1 MSRVLYSKFNLLSS
15 VDCGPLTL
23 KIFLFQAMK
32 TLYVLLFSF
41 LYFGAQAQGN
51 LPQQDLPNVVLIF
64 MDDLGYGDLASYG
77 GYPQQTPHLDQLAAS
92 GMRFTNFYA
101 AQAVCS
107 ASRAALLTGCYPNR
121 LSISGALMPWS
132 TIALNPNEETLATMA
147 KKKGYQTG
155 MIGKW
160 HLGAKAPYLPTS
172 YGFDSY
178 FGLPYSNDMWPVG
191 YDGKPITDTA
201 DRKFKYLPL
210 YLLEGSEPM
219 KLIQTLEDQA
229 LLTGMYTERAV
240 EFIDRHKESPF
251 FLYLAHSMPHVPIAV
266 SEKYKDKSGT
276 GIFGDLMLEIDDSIG
291 EVMTALERNGLT
303 DNTLVI
309 FTSDNG
315 PWLTFGNHAGSS
327 GGLREGKGSAWEGGV
342 RVPCIMSYPGVIPA
356 GTVSN
361 NLAATMDI
369 FPTMAALLDAPL
381 PGQKIDG
388 VNILPLLQQVAD
400 ANPRDHFVY
409 YYDANSLKAVRQGKW
424 KLVFPH
430 LSQTYL
436 GTTRGN
442 DGFPGIYKSV
452 PVPLALYDLST
463 DPGET
468 FDLASQH
475 PDLVEALSALAEQY
489 RKTLGDDLTKQPGT
503 EKRQAAKMD

>member
-1 MSRVLYSKFNLLSS
+1 MKNL
-15 VDCGPLTL
+15 
-23 KIFLFQAMK
+23 FL
-32 TLYVLLFSF
+32 LLLPF
-41 LYFGAQAQGN
+41 LYIGAQAQ
-51 LPQQDLPNVVLIF
+51 DLSPTSPPNVVLIF
-64 MDDLGYGDLASYG
+64 MDDLGYGDLEAYG
-77 GYPQQTPHLDQLAAS
+77 GYPQRTPHLNALAAS

-121 LSISGALMPWS
+121 LGISGALMPWS
-132 TIALNPNEETLATMA
+132 TTALNPEEETLATLA

-191 YDGKPITDTA
+191 YDGKPITDTS
-201 DRKFKYLPL
+201 DRKYKYPPL
-210 YLLEGSEPM
+210 FLLEGNDPV
-219 KLIQTLEDQA
+219 IPIRTLEDQA
-229 LLTGMYTERAV
+229 QLTQVYTQRAV
-240 EFIDRHKESPF
+240 QFIERHKETPF

-266 SEKYKDKSGT
+266 SDPYKNKT
-276 GIFGDLMLEIDDSIG
+276 GAGLFADLMTEIDDSIG
-291 EVMTALERNGLT
+291 EVMAALIKNGLSQ
-303 DNTLVI
+303 NTLVI

-342 RVPCIMSYPGVIPA
+342 RVPCIVSLPGVIPA
-356 GTVSN
+356 GTITN
-361 NLAATMDI
+361 QLASTMDI
-369 FPTMAALLDAPL
+369 LPTLAALLDAPL
-381 PGQKIDG
+381 PDQKIDG
-388 VNILPLLQQVAD
+388 VNILPLLQQVSD

-409 YYDANSLKAVRQGKW
+409 YYDANSLKAIRQGKW

-430 LSQTYL
+430 VSQTYL

-442 DGFPGIYKSV
+442 DGFPGVYKSV
-452 PVPLALYDLST
+452 EVPLALYDLST
-463 DPGET
+463 DPDELV
-468 FDLASQH
+468 DLAPLH
-475 PDLVEALSALAEQY
+475 HALVASMTALADQY
-489 RKTLGDDLTKQPGT
+489 RRTLGDDLTKQSGT
-503 EKRQAAKMD
+503 EKRPAAKMD

>member
-1 MSRVLYSKFNLLSS
+1 MKNPFLLLLS
-15 VDCGPLTL
+15 
-23 KIFLFQAMK
+23 FLC
-32 TLYVLLFSF
+32 
-41 LYFGAQAQGN
+41 FGAQAQGN
-51 LPQQDLPNVVLIF
+51 LPQAKLPNVVLIF
-64 MDDLGYGDLASYG
+64 MDDMGYGDLEVYG
-77 GYPQQTPHLDQLAAS
+77 GYPQRTPHLNALAAS

-121 LSISGALMPWS
+121 INISGALMLWS
-132 TIALNPNEETLATMA
+132 TTALNPEEETLATLA
-147 KKKGYQTG
+147 KKKGYRTG

-201 DRKFKYLPL
+201 DRKFKYPPL
-210 YLLEGSEPM
+210 FLLEGNEPVM
-219 KLIQTLEDQA
+219 PIRTLEDQA
-229 LLTGMYTERAV
+229 QLTQLYTQHAV
-240 EFIDRHKESPF
+240 QFIEQHKESPF

-266 SEKYKDKSGT
+266 SDPYKNKSGE
-276 GIFGDLMLEIDDSIG
+276 GLFGDLMLELDASVG
-291 EVMTALERNGLT
+291 EVMAALEKNGLT
-303 DNTLVI
+303 HNTLVI

-342 RVPCIMSYPGVIPA
+342 RVPCIMSLPGLIPR

-369 FPTMAALLDAPL
+369 FPTMAALLEAPL
-381 PGQKIDG
+381 PDQKIDG
-388 VNILPLLQQVAD
+388 VNLLPLLQQVTD

-409 YYDANSLKAVRQGKW
+409 YYDANSLKAIRQGKW

-430 LSQTYL
+430 VSQTYL
-436 GTTRGN
+436 GSQRGN
-442 DGFPGIYKSV
+442 EGFPGIYKSME
-452 PVPLALYDLST
+452 VPLALYDLST

-468 FDLASQH
+468 FDLAPQN
-475 PDLVEALSALAEQY
+475 PEVVAALSALADGY

-503 EKRQAAKMD
+503 EKRPAAKMD

>member
-1 MSRVLYSKFNLLSS
+1 MKRFFLPLFILIWFN
-15 VDCGPLTL
+15 
-23 KIFLFQAMK
+23 
-32 TLYVLLFSF
+32 
-41 LYFGAQAQGN
+41 AQAQEN
-51 LPQQDLPNVVLIF
+51 LATPDLPNLVLIF
-64 MDDLGYGDLASYG
+64 MDDMGYGDLGVYG
-77 GYPQQTPHLDQLAAS
+77 GYPQQTSHLNQLAAT

-132 TIALNPNEETLATMA
+132 TVALNPAEETLASLV
-147 KKKGYQTG
+147 KKKGYKTG

-191 YDGKPITDTA
+191 FDGKPVTDTA
-201 DRKFKYLPL
+201 DRKFKYPPL
-210 YLLEGSEPM
+210 YLLEGTEPV

-229 LLTGMYTERAV
+229 QLTGMYTERAV
-240 EFIDRHKESPF
+240 EFIDRNKENPF

-266 SEKYKDKSGT
+266 SEAYKNKSGA
-276 GIFGDLMLEIDDSIG
+276 GLFGDLLLEIDDSVG
-291 EVMTALERNGLT
+291 EVMRALEKNGLT
-303 DNTLVI
+303 EKTLVI

-342 RVPCIMSYPGVIPA
+342 RVPCIMSFPGVIPA

-361 NLAATMDI
+361 NLATTMDI
-369 FPTMAALLDAPL
+369 FPTLAALTGTDL
-381 PGQKIDG
+381 PKQKIDG

-409 YYDANSLKAVRQGKW
+409 YYDANSLKAIRQGKW

-436 GTTRGN
+436 NTTRGN
-442 DGFPGIYKSV
+442 DGFPGIYKSAEV
-452 PVPLALYDLST
+452 PFALYDLST

-468 FDLASQH
+468 FDLAPQH
-475 PDLVEALSALAEQY
+475 PAIVEALTTLANEY

-503 EKRQAAKMD
+503 EKRPAAKIN

>member
-1 MSRVLYSKFNLLSS
+1 
-15 VDCGPLTL
+15 
-23 KIFLFQAMK
+23 
-32 TLYVLLFSF
+32 
-41 LYFGAQAQGN
+41 
-51 LPQQDLPNVVLIF
+51 
-64 MDDLGYGDLASYG
+64 
-77 GYPQQTPHLDQLAAS
+77 
-92 GMRFTNFYA
+92 
-101 AQAVCS
+101 
-107 ASRAALLTGCYPNR
+107 
-121 LSISGALMPWS
+121 
-132 TIALNPNEETLATMA
+132 
-147 KKKGYQTG
+147 
-155 MIGKW
+155 
-160 HLGAKAPYLPTS
+160 
-172 YGFDSY
+172 
-178 FGLPYSNDMWPVG
+178 
-191 YDGKPITDTA
+191 
-201 DRKFKYLPL
+201 
-210 YLLEGSEPM
+210 
-219 KLIQTLEDQA
+219 
-229 LLTGMYTERAV
+229 
-240 EFIDRHKESPF
+240 
-251 FLYLAHSMPHVPIAV
+251 MPHVPIAV
-266 SEKYKDKSGT
+266 SEKYKGKSGT

>member
-1 MSRVLYSKFNLLSS
+1 MIQDSLAMKNLFLLLLSFL
-15 VDCGPLTL
+15 CFNARAQENLTN
-23 KIFLFQAMK
+23 
-32 TLYVLLFSF
+32 
-41 LYFGAQAQGN
+41 QG
-51 LPQQDLPNVVLIF
+51 LPNVVLIF
-64 MDDLGYGDLASYG
+64 MDDMGYGDLEVYG
-77 GYPQQTPHLDQLAAS
+77 GYPQQTPHLNALAAS

-121 LSISGALMPWS
+121 LNISGALMPWS
-132 TIALNPNEETLATMA
+132 TTALNPEEETLATLA

-178 FGLPYSNDMWPVG
+178 FGLPYSNDMWPMG
-191 YDGKPITDTA
+191 FDGKPVTDTA
-201 DRKFKYLPL
+201 DRKFKYPPL
-210 YLLEGSEPM
+210 FLLEGNEPV
-219 KLIQTLEDQA
+219 KPIRTLEDQA
-229 LLTGMYTERAV
+229 QLTQLYTQRAV
-240 EFIDRHKESPF
+240 QFIEQHKKSPF

-266 SEKYKDKSGT
+266 SEPYKNKSGA
-276 GIFGDLMLEIDDSIG
+276 GLFGDLMLELDDSIG
-291 EVMTALERNGLT
+291 EVMAALEKNGLT
-303 DNTLVI
+303 KNTLVI

-342 RVPCIMSYPGVIPA
+342 RVPCIMSFPGLIPA
-356 GTVSN
+356 GSVSN

-369 FPTMAALLDAPL
+369 FPTLAALLDAPL
-381 PGQKIDG
+381 PNQKIDG
-388 VNILPLLQQVAD
+388 VNILPLLKQVTD

-409 YYDANSLKAVRQGKW
+409 YYDANSLKAIRQGKW

-436 GTTRGN
+436 NTQRGN
-442 DGFPGIYKSV
+442 AGFPGVYKSV
-452 PVPLALYDLST
+452 EVPLALYDLST

-468 FDLASQH
+468 FDLAPQN
-475 PDLVEALSALAEQY
+475 PAVVAALNALAEQY

-503 EKRQAAKMD
+503 EKRPAAKMD

>member
-1 MSRVLYSKFNLLSS
+1 MRKLFHFLLAIS
-15 VDCGPLTL
+15 
-23 KIFLFQAMK
+23 
-32 TLYVLLFSF
+32 YFS
-41 LYFGAQAQGN
+41 AQAQV
-51 LPQQDLPNVVLIF
+51 PPPPSSPPNIVIIF

-77 GYPQQTPHLDQLAAS
+77 GSPQQTPNLDKLAAS

-121 LSISGALMPWS
+121 LSISGALMPWA
-132 TIALNPNEETLATMA
+132 TTALNPEEETLASLA

-160 HLGAKAPYLPTS
+160 HLGSKAPYFPTS

-201 DRKFKYLPL
+201 DRKFKYPPL
-210 YLLEGSEPM
+210 YLFEDTTRVMAISS
-219 KLIQTLEDQA
+219 LEDQA
-229 LLTGMYTERAV
+229 QLTQLYTKQAV
-240 EFIDRHKESPF
+240 QFIEQNKESPF

-266 SEKYKDKSGT
+266 SELYKNKSGE
-276 GIFGDLMLEIDDSIG
+276 GLFADLMMELDDSVG
-291 EVMTALERNGLT
+291 EVMTTLEKNGLT
-303 DNTLVI
+303 QNTLVL

-342 RVPCIMSYPGVIPA
+342 RVPCIVTFPGLIPE

-361 NLAATMDI
+361 KLATTMDI
-369 FPTMAALLDAPL
+369 LPTLAALIDAPL
-381 PGQKIDG
+381 PSKKIDG
-388 VNILPLLQQVAD
+388 VNILPLLQHVAD

-409 YYDANSLKAVRQGKW
+409 YYDSNSLKAIRQGTW

-430 LSQTYL
+430 ISQTYL
-436 GTTRGN
+436 NTQRGN
-442 DGFPGIYKSV
+442 DGYPGVYKSME
-452 PVPLALYDLST
+452 VPLGLYDLST
-463 DPGET
+463 DPGESH
-468 FDLASQH
+468 DLS
-475 PDLVEALSALAEQY
+475 PLFPEVVSRLTELANQY
-489 RKTLGDDLTKQPGT
+489 RRTLGDDLTKHAGT
-503 EKRQAAKMD
+503 ERRAAARIN

>member
-1 MSRVLYSKFNLLSS
+1 MKFL
-15 VDCGPLTL
+15 LTL
-23 KIFLFQAMK
+23 FFAAQVSLVFAATSPAPRPNILFIF
-32 TLYVLLFSF
+32 SDDH
-41 LYFGAQAQGN
+41 AQHA
-51 LPQQDLPNVVLIF
+51 ISA
-64 MDDLGYGDLASYG
+64 YGSKVNR
-77 GYPQQTPHLDQLAAS
+77 TPHLDRLGAAGIRFNHAFVTNSICTPSRAVVLTGKYSHANGTPVFNVFDGAQPTVAKMLQAS
-92 GMRFTNFYA
+92 GYH
-101 AQAVCS
+101 
-107 ASRAALLTGCYPNR
+107 
-121 LSISGALMPWS
+121 
-132 TIALNPNEETLATMA
+132 
-147 KKKGYQTG
+147 TG

-201 DRKFKYLPL
+201 DRKFKYPPL

-327 GGLREGKGSAWEGGV
+327 GGLREGKGSAWEGGI

-409 YYDANSLKAVRQGKW
+409 YYDANSMKAIRQGKW

-436 GTTRGN
+436 DTTRGN

>member
-1 MSRVLYSKFNLLSS
+1 MKNL
-15 VDCGPLTL
+15 
-23 KIFLFQAMK
+23 FL
-32 TLYVLLFSF
+32 LLLPF
-41 LYFGAQAQGN
+41 LYIGAQAQ
-51 LPQQDLPNVVLIF
+51 DLSPTSPPNVVLIF
-64 MDDLGYGDLASYG
+64 MDDLGYGDLEAYG
-77 GYPQQTPHLDQLAAS
+77 GYPQRTPHLNALAAS
-92 GMRFTNFYA
+92 GMRFTYFYA

-121 LSISGALMPWS
+121 LGISGALMPWS
-132 TIALNPNEETLATMA
+132 TTALNPEEETLATLA

-201 DRKFKYLPL
+201 DRKYKYPPL
-210 YLLEGSEPM
+210 FLLEGNDPV
-219 KLIQTLEDQA
+219 IPIRTLEDQA
-229 LLTGMYTERAV
+229 QLTQVYTQRAV
-240 EFIDRHKESPF
+240 QFIERHKETPF

-266 SEKYKDKSGT
+266 SDPYKNKT
-276 GIFGDLMLEIDDSIG
+276 GAGLFADLMTEIDDSIG
-291 EVMTALERNGLT
+291 EVMAALIKNGLSQ
-303 DNTLVI
+303 NTLVI

-342 RVPCIMSYPGVIPA
+342 RVPCIVSLPGVIPA
-356 GTVSN
+356 GTITN
-361 NLAATMDI
+361 QLASTMDI
-369 FPTMAALLDAPL
+369 LPTLAALLDAPL
-381 PGQKIDG
+381 PDQKIDG
-388 VNILPLLQQVAD
+388 VNILPLLQQVSD

-409 YYDANSLKAVRQGKW
+409 YYDANSLKAIRQGKW

-430 LSQTYL
+430 VSQTYL

-442 DGFPGIYKSV
+442 DGFPGVYKSV
-452 PVPLALYDLST
+452 EVPLALYDLST
-463 DPGET
+463 DPDELV
-468 FDLASQH
+468 DLAPLH
-475 PDLVEALSALAEQY
+475 PALVASMTALADQY
-489 RKTLGDDLTKQPGT
+489 RRTLGDDLTKQSGT
-503 EKRQAAKMD
+503 EKRPAAKMD

>member
-1 MSRVLYSKFNLLSS
+1 MKNL
-15 VDCGPLTL
+15 
-23 KIFLFQAMK
+23 FL
-32 TLYVLLFSF
+32 LLLPF
-41 LYFGAQAQGN
+41 LYFGAQAQVN
-51 LPQQDLPNVVLIF
+51 MRNQATPNVVLIF
-64 MDDLGYGDLASYG
+64 MDDLGYGDLEAYG
-77 GYPQQTPHLDQLAAS
+77 GYPQRTPHLNALAAS

-121 LSISGALMPWS
+121 LGISGALMPWS
-132 TIALNPNEETLATMA
+132 TIALNPEEETLATLA

-201 DRKFKYLPL
+201 DRKYKYPPL
-210 YLLEGSEPM
+210 FLLEGNDPV
-219 KLIQTLEDQA
+219 IPIRTLEDQA
-229 LLTGMYTERAV
+229 KLTQLYTQRAV
-240 EFIDRHKESPF
+240 QFIEQHKETPF

-266 SEKYKDKSGT
+266 SDPYKNKT
-276 GIFGDLMLEIDDSIG
+276 GAGLFADLMTEIDDSIG
-291 EVMTALERNGLT
+291 EVMAALIKNGLSQ
-303 DNTLVI
+303 NTLVI

-342 RVPCIMSYPGVIPA
+342 RVPCIVSLPGVIPV
-356 GTVSN
+356 GTITN
-361 NLAATMDI
+361 QLASTMDI
-369 FPTMAALLDAPL
+369 LPTLAALLDAPL
-381 PGQKIDG
+381 PDQKIDG
-388 VNILPLLQQVAD
+388 VNILPLLQQMPG

-409 YYDANSLKAVRQGKW
+409 YYDANSLKAIRQGTW

-430 LSQTYL
+430 ISQTYL
-436 GTTRGN
+436 NTQRGN
-442 DGFPGIYKSV
+442 DGYPGVYKSME
-452 PVPLALYDLST
+452 VPLGLYDLST
-463 DPGET
+463 DPGESH
-468 FDLASQH
+468 DLS
-475 PDLVEALSALAEQY
+475 PLFPEVVSRLTELANQY
-489 RKTLGDDLTKQPGT
+489 RGTLGDDLTKHVGT
-503 EKRQAAKMD
+503 ERRAAARIN

>member
-1 MSRVLYSKFNLLSS
+1 MKNL
-15 VDCGPLTL
+15 
-23 KIFLFQAMK
+23 FL
-32 TLYVLLFSF
+32 LLLPF
-41 LYFGAQAQGN
+41 LYIGAQAQ
-51 LPQQDLPNVVLIF
+51 DLSPTSPPNVVLIF
-64 MDDLGYGDLASYG
+64 MDDLGYGDLEAYG
-77 GYPQQTPHLDQLAAS
+77 GYPQRTPHLNALAAS

-121 LSISGALMPWS
+121 LGISGALMPWS
-132 TIALNPNEETLATMA
+132 TTALNPEEETLATLA

-201 DRKFKYLPL
+201 DRKYKYPPL
-210 YLLEGSEPM
+210 FLLEGNDPV
-219 KLIQTLEDQA
+219 IPIRTLEDQA
-229 LLTGMYTERAV
+229 QLTQVYTQRAV
-240 EFIDRHKESPF
+240 QFIERHKETPF

-266 SEKYKDKSGT
+266 SDHYKNKT
-276 GIFGDLMLEIDDSIG
+276 GAGLFADLMTEIDDSIG
-291 EVMTALERNGLT
+291 EVMAALIKNGLSQ
-303 DNTLVI
+303 NTLVI

-342 RVPCIMSYPGVIPA
+342 RVPCIVSLPGVIPA
-356 GTVSN
+356 GTITN
-361 NLAATMDI
+361 QLASTMDI
-369 FPTMAALLDAPL
+369 LPTLAALLDAPL
-381 PGQKIDG
+381 PDQKIDG
-388 VNILPLLQQVAD
+388 VNILPLLQQVSD

-409 YYDANSLKAVRQGKW
+409 YYDANSLKAIRQGKW

-430 LSQTYL
+430 VSQTYL

-442 DGFPGIYKSV
+442 DGFPGVYKSV
-452 PVPLALYDLST
+452 EVPLALYDLST
-463 DPGET
+463 DPDELV
-468 FDLASQH
+468 DLAPLH
-475 PDLVEALSALAEQY
+475 PALVASMTALADQY
-489 RKTLGDDLTKQPGT
+489 RRTLGDDLTKQSGT
-503 EKRQAAKMD
+503 EKRPAAKMD

>member
-1 MSRVLYSKFNLLSS
+1 MKNL
-15 VDCGPLTL
+15 
-23 KIFLFQAMK
+23 FL
-32 TLYVLLFSF
+32 LLLPF
-41 LYFGAQAQGN
+41 LYIGAQAQ
-51 LPQQDLPNVVLIF
+51 DLSPTSPPNVVLIF
-64 MDDLGYGDLASYG
+64 MDDLGYGDLEAYG
-77 GYPQQTPHLDQLAAS
+77 GYPQRTPHLNALAAS

-121 LSISGALMPWS
+121 LGISGALMPWS
-132 TIALNPNEETLATMA
+132 TTALNREEETLATLA

-201 DRKFKYLPL
+201 DRKYKYPPL
-210 YLLEGSEPM
+210 FLLEGNDPV
-219 KLIQTLEDQA
+219 IPIRTLEDQA
-229 LLTGMYTERAV
+229 QLTQVYTQRAV
-240 EFIDRHKESPF
+240 QFIERHKETPF

-266 SEKYKDKSGT
+266 SDPYKNKT
-276 GIFGDLMLEIDDSIG
+276 GAGLFADLITEIDDSIG
-291 EVMTALERNGLT
+291 EVMAALIKNDLSQ
-303 DNTLVI
+303 NTLVI

-342 RVPCIMSYPGVIPA
+342 RVPCIVSLPGVIPA
-356 GTVSN
+356 GTITN
-361 NLAATMDI
+361 QLASTMDI
-369 FPTMAALLDAPL
+369 LPTLAALLDAPL
-381 PGQKIDG
+381 PDQKIDG
-388 VNILPLLQQVAD
+388 VNILPLLQQVSD

-409 YYDANSLKAVRQGKW
+409 YYDANSLKAIRQGKW

-430 LSQTYL
+430 VSQTYL

-442 DGFPGIYKSV
+442 DGFPGVYKSV
-452 PVPLALYDLST
+452 EVPLALYDLST
-463 DPGET
+463 DPDELV
-468 FDLASQH
+468 DLAPLH
-475 PDLVEALSALAEQY
+475 PALVASMTALADQY
-489 RKTLGDDLTKQPGT
+489 RRTLGDDLTKQPGT
-503 EKRQAAKMD
+503 EKRPAAKMD